1 MDHNSASRIW
11 AIVPAAGT
19 GSRMQTSLPKQYM
32 PLLGRPVM
40 LHTLERLCAHPRVV
54 GVLVG
59 IAPDDRWWPTLA
71 RDVSRLPEILGT
83 FIGGS
88 ERADTVNNGLKALA
102 THASP
107 GDWVL
112 VHDAARPCVRTT
124 DIDNLI
130 EQVDGHADGGL
141 LALPMADTVKRTD
154 DGQIVSETV
163 PRANLWRAQTPQLFP
178 LTRLSE
184 ALARALAA
192 GDVVTDEAAAV
203 ERVGGRPRVIAGHA
217 DNIKITVDEDMAL
230 AELFI
235 KRQQK
240 EQM

>member
-1 MDHNSASRIW
+1 
-11 AIVPAAGT
+11 
-19 GSRMQTSLPKQYM
+19 MQTSLPKQYM

-40 LHTLERLCAHPRVV
+40 LYTLERLCAHPRVA

-71 RDVSRLPEILGT
+71 QDVSRLPKVLDI
-83 FIGGS
+83 FAGGS

-107 GDWVL
+107 DDWAL
-112 VHDAARPCVRTT
+112 VHDAARPCVRAA

-130 EQVDGHADGGL
+130 TEVDGYADGGL
-141 LALPMADTVKRTD
+141 LAVPIADTVKRTD
-154 DGQIVSETV
+154 DGQIISETV

-178 LTRLSE
+178 LARLSD
-184 ALARALAA
+184 ALALALAA
-192 GDVVTDEAAAV
+192 GDIITDEAAAV
-203 ERVGGRPRVIAGHA
+203 ERVGGHPRVVAGHA

-230 AELFI
+230 AELFM

>member
-1 MDHNSASRIW
+1 
-11 AIVPAAGT
+11 
-19 GSRMQTSLPKQYM
+19 
-32 PLLGRPVM
+32 
-40 LHTLERLCAHPRVV
+40 
-54 GVLVG
+54 
-59 IAPDDRWWPTLA
+59 
-71 RDVSRLPEILGT
+71 
-83 FIGGS
+83 
-88 ERADTVNNGLKALA
+88 
-102 THASP
+102 
-107 GDWVL
+107 
-112 VHDAARPCVRTT
+112 VRTT

-154 DGQIVSETV
+154 DRQIVSETV